1 MARKISMKQALNEAL
16 DQEMARDPR
25 VIVMGEDIVGGMG
38 AAGEQDAWGGVQP
51 HACAWPYY
59 NRASHNIELFHLKKI
74 VAVPRNLSHHSR
86 VSIYY
91 WSFFQKKIYLYSL

>member
-38 AAGEQDAWGGVQP
+38 RPASRTPGAGCSG
-51 HACAWPYY
+51 
-59 NRASHNIELFHLKKI
+59 S
-74 VAVPRNLSHHSR
+74 PRGSTANTATG
-86 VSIYY
+86 
-91 WSFFQKKIYLYSL
+91 